1 MIFTY
6 KKEGELKKPPL
17 SMRFLAVLFYFFIN
31 IILNFIVWIL
41 LNKKIKR
48 WSVEMLDIELSNQ
61 DE

>member
-1 MIFTY
+1 
-6 KKEGELKKPPL
+6 
-17 SMRFLAVLFYFFIN
+17 MRFLAVLFYFFIN